1 MGDPISAVEDA
12 LEEAGRSCLRLIGTR
27 SLSLE
32 QSRKLAKW
40 MFGCMNQ
47 RYTIRGRVAKHG
59 PGELKKVL
67 KFVARA
73 WEGLQAI
80 GESSPGN

>member
-12 LEEAGRSCLRLIGTR
+12 LEDAGRCCLRLIGTR
-27 SLSLE
+27 ELSLE
-32 QSRKLAKW
+32 QARKLAKW

-59 PGELKKVL
+59 IGELSKVL
-67 KFVARA
+67 KFVAKA
-73 WEGLQAI
+73 WEDLKTI
-80 GESSPGN
+80 DESTTSE